1 MTKKFDEF
9 VVELESLCKKHGVVL
24 SVSGYDSLQVWD
36 LKDYH
41 KGEVVSSCG
50 IEDMT
55 EDHVCLDGGDL

>member
-9 VVELESLCKKHGVVL
+9 VVELEALCKKHEVVL
-24 SVSGYDSLQVWD
+24 SVSEYDALQVWD

-50 IEDMT
+50 IDDMT
-55 EDHVCLDGGDL
+55 EEQSACISGDL